1 MIAFVLY
8 DITRN
13 PTFIAH
19 CQTPVFD
26 WYAPSTKRVLRA
38 IALLALLATFQV
50 QMCGGPGSG
59 VHTGCRSYQPP
70 PM

>member
-8 DITRN
+8 DIARN

-26 WYAPSTKRVLRA
+26 WYAPSTERELFA
-38 IALLALLATFQV
+38 ISLLATFQL
-50 QMCGGPGSG
+50 QMCGGPGVDG
-59 VHTGCRSYQPP
+59 DAFRL
-70 PM
+70 